1 MALNYL
7 VDIIKHCGTKMIP
20 YYYLW
25 QAKRLLAGAKKTIE
39 LMDDPD
45 NYMLEAQKDMLELEV
60 EHFREQSAKFT
71 IFLLTLA
78 VFCVSLTYLIDKGIF
93 DVHKIFG

>member
-1 MALNYL
+1 
-7 VDIIKHCGTKMIP
+7 MIP

-25 QAKRLLAGAKKTIE
+25 QAKKSLELNKETIK
-39 LMDDPD
+39 MMGDSS

-60 EHFREQSAKFT
+60 EHFRQTSKIFT

-78 VFCVSLTYLIDKGIF
+78 TFCVSLGYLIIEGII
-93 DVHKIFG
+93 DVQKFIG

>member
-1 MALNYL
+1 
-7 VDIIKHCGTKMIP
+7 MIP

-25 QAKRLLAGAKKTIE
+25 QAKKSLEGAKKTIE
-39 LMDDPD
+39 LMDDPS

-60 EHFREQSAKFT
+60 EHFRETSKKFT

-78 VFCVSLTYLIDKGIF
+78 IFCVSLGYLIIKGIIDAHTF
-93 DVHKIFG
+93 IG

>member
-1 MALNYL
+1 
-7 VDIIKHCGTKMIP
+7 MIP

-25 QAKRLLAGAKKTIE
+25 QAKKSLALNKETIK
-39 LMDDPD
+39 MMGDST

-60 EHFREQSAKFT
+60 EHFRETSRKFT

-78 VFCVSLTYLIDKGIF
+78 VFCVSLYYLYIKGIIN
-93 DVHKIFG
+93 V

>member
-1 MALNYL
+1 
-7 VDIIKHCGTKMIP
+7 MIP

-25 QAKRLLAGAKKTIE
+25 QAKKSLALNKETIK
-39 LMDDPD
+39 MMGDST

-60 EHFREQSAKFT
+60 EHFRETSKKFT

-78 VFCVSLTYLIDKGIF
+78 VFCVSLYYLYINGVF
-93 DVHKIFG
+93 NV